1 VNGRAEKPLAGNQAG
16 LFPSRQRLYAP
27 RLYARRAC
35 CRHNELLRAGTGA
48 RIGRGGREFNATR
61 RPQYRSPE

>member
-1 VNGRAEKPLAGNQAG
+1 VNGRADKPLAGNQAG

-27 RLYARRAC
+27 RLYARRLVVGTMSCA
-35 CRHNELLRAGTGA
+35 AGLD
-48 RIGRGGREFNATR
+48 RREDRSGGRESNATR